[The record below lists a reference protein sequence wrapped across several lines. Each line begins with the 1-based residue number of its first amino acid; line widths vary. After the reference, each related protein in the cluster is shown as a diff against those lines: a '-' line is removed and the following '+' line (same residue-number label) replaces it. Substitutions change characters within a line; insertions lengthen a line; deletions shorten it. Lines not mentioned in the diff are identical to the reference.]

1 MWTTIMAVI
10 LVLGAVSAIVQAR
23 KGRWYAAGGI
33 LLPVVGVDLMLLGTL
48 EWHSALFFW
57 AGLALSLVGFG
68 MEFAARRRTAR
79 TARAAVTP

>member
-1 MWTTIMAVI
+1 
-10 LVLGAVSAIVQAR
+10 
-23 KGRWYAAGGI
+23 
-33 LLPVVGVDLMLLGTL
+33 VDLMLLGTL